1 MKNVH
6 QFGLLLNELQD
17 TLDEKE
23 LKTLTDQWENEY
35 REYLFD
41 KVRSFK
47 KIASTYFSNSFS

>member
-17 TLDEKE
+17 TLNDKE
-23 LKTLTDQWENEY
+23 LKILTDQWENEY

-41 KVRSFK
+41 KVRNFK
-47 KIASTYFSNSFS
+47 K